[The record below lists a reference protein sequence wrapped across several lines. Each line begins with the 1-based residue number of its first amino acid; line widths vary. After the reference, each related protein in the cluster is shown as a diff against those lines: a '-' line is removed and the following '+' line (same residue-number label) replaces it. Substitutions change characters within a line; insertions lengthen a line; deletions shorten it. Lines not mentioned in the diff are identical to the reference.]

1 MVRRKG
7 GVRLKQQLKLFLA
20 VLITAVAASALTLYL
35 VGKGSGGSVY
45 SASDSEKFEKLMAA
59 YDKIKS
65 DYYQNADDEKLTDGA
80 IKGMLGALDD
90 PYSTYM
96 DKKEAKSFEE
106 SITSSFEGIGAQVE
120 EKNGQILI
128 VAPIKGSPAEKA
140 GLKPHDEIQKVD
152 GKSVKGKTVNEATAM
167 IRGKKGTNVKLVLNR
182 EGVGQI
188 DVTIKRDTI
197 PIETVYSK
205 MIGGNIGEIQ
215 ITSFS
220 ENTAKELTKAI
231 DDLSEKGAERFVLDL
246 RGNPGGLMDQAI
258 MMSNMFVD
266 KGKTIMQVESKNG
279 KKEVYKAEKERK
291 VNKPTVVLVNGG
303 TASAAEIM
311 AAALHQSSG
320 IPIVGENTFGK
331 GTVQNA
337 ESFSDGSTVKLT
349 IAKWLTPNGDWIHE
363 KGIKPQY
370 KAELPSYAKLPYL
383 DSKKEYKAGSTGDE
397 VKAAQQMLQA
407 LGYKLNAT
415 GAFDAQTEAAVK
427 AFQKDQKLKTTGIL
441 TGETTISMTSK
452 LQAKLADNDTQ
463 LDKAI
468 EILKK
473 EK

>member
-1 MVRRKG
+1 M
-7 GVRLKQQLKLFLA
+7 KQQVKLFLI
-20 VLITAVAASALTLYL
+20 VLVTAVAASALTLFI
-35 VGKGSGGSVY
+35 VGKGNGGSAY
-45 SASDSEKFEKLMAA
+45 STADSGKFEKLMAA

-65 DYYQNADDEKLTDGA
+65 DYYKQADDEKLTDGA
-80 IKGMLGALDD
+80 IKGMLEALGD

-96 DKKEAKSFEE
+96 DKKEAASFEE

-167 IRGKKGTNVKLVLNR
+167 IRGEKGTSVKLVLNR

-188 DVTIKRDTI
+188 NVTIKRDTI

-205 MIGGNIGEIQ
+205 MIDGNIGEIQ

-231 DDLSEKGAERFVLDL
+231 DDLTEKGAESFVLDL

-258 MMSNMFVD
+258 AMSNLFID
-266 KGKTIMQVESKNG
+266 KGKTIMQVETKNG
-279 KKEVYKAEKERK
+279 KKEVYKAENDRK

-320 IPIVGENTFGK
+320 IPIVGEKTFGK

-337 ESFSDGSTVKLT
+337 ENFSDGSTVKLT

-370 KAELPSYAKLPYL
+370 KAELPGYAKLPYL
-383 DSKKEYKAGSTGDE
+383 DPKKKYQSGSTGDE
-397 VKAAQQMLQA
+397 VKVAQQMLEA
-407 LGYKLNAT
+407 LGYNVKPT
-415 GAFDAQTEAAVK
+415 GSFDDQTAIAVK
-427 AFQKDQKLKTTGIL
+427 AFQRDQKLKTTGVI
-441 TGETTISMTSK
+441 TGETTTGMTVK
-452 LQAKLADNDTQ
+452 LQDKLSKNDTQ
-463 LDKAI
+463 LNKAI

-473 EK
+473 EQ

>member
-7 GVRLKQQLKLFLA
+7 GVRLKQQLKLFLI
-20 VLITAVAASALTLYL
+20 VLVTAVAASALTLFI
-35 VGKGSGGSVY
+35 VGKGNGGSAY
-45 SASDSEKFEKLMAA
+45 SSADSEKFEKLMAA

-65 DYYQNADDEKLTDGA
+65 DYYKKADDEKLTDGA
-80 IKGMLGALDD
+80 IKGMLEALGD

-96 DKKEAKSFEE
+96 DKKEAQSFEE

-152 GKSVKGKTVNEATAM
+152 GKSVKGKTVNEAVAM
-167 IRGKKGTNVKLVLNR
+167 IRGKKGTDVKLVLKR
-182 EGVGQI
+182 EGVGEI

-197 PIETVYSK
+197 PVETVYSK
-205 MIGGNIGEIQ
+205 MIDGNIGEIQ

-231 DDLSEKGAERFVLDL
+231 DDLTEKGAKRFVLDL

-258 MMSNMFVD
+258 TMSNLFVD
-266 KGKTIMQVESKNG
+266 KGKTIMQVEPKNG
-279 KKEVYKAEKERK
+279 TKEVYKAENERK
-291 VNKPTVVLVNGG
+291 VTKPTVVLVNGG

-311 AAALHQSSG
+311 AAALHQASG
-320 IPIVGENTFGK
+320 IPIVGEKTFGK

-337 ESFSDGSTVKLT
+337 ENFSDGSTVKLT
-349 IAKWLTPNGDWIHE
+349 IAKWLTPNGNWIHE
-363 KGIKPQY
+363 KGIEPQY

-383 DSKKEYKAGSTGDE
+383 DPKKKYQSGSTGDE
-397 VKAAQQMLQA
+397 VKVAQKMLKA
-407 LGYKLNAT
+407 LGYNVKPT
-415 GAFDAQTEAAVK
+415 GSFDDQTVQAVK
-427 AFQKDQKLKTTGIL
+427 AFQSDQKLKTTGII
-441 TGETTISMTSK
+441 TGETTSGMTVK
-452 LQAKLADNDTQ
+452 LQDKLSKHDTQ
-463 LDKAI
+463 LEKAI
-468 EILKK
+468 EIVKK

>member
-1 MVRRKG
+1 M
-7 GVRLKQQLKLFLA
+7 KQQLKLFLI
-20 VLITAVAASALTLYL
+20 VLVTAVAASALTLFI
-35 VGKGSGGSVY
+35 VGKGNGGSAY
-45 SASDSEKFEKLMAA
+45 SSADSEKFEKLMAA

-65 DYYQNADDEKLTDGA
+65 DYYKKADDEKLTDGA
-80 IKGMLGALDD
+80 IKGMLEALGD

-96 DKKEAKSFEE
+96 DKKEAQSFEE

-152 GKSVKGKTVNEATAM
+152 GKSVKGKTVNEAVAM
-167 IRGKKGTNVKLVLNR
+167 IRGKKGTDVKLVLKR
-182 EGVGQI
+182 EGVGEI

-197 PIETVYSK
+197 PVETVYSK
-205 MIGGNIGEIQ
+205 MIDGNIGEIQ

-231 DDLSEKGAERFVLDL
+231 DDLTEKGAKRFVLDL

-258 MMSNMFVD
+258 TMSNLFVD
-266 KGKTIMQVESKNG
+266 KGKTIMQVEPKNG
-279 KKEVYKAEKERK
+279 TKEVYKAENERK
-291 VNKPTVVLVNGG
+291 VTKPTVVLVNGG

-311 AAALHQSSG
+311 AAALHQASG
-320 IPIVGENTFGK
+320 IPIVGEKTFGK

-337 ESFSDGSTVKLT
+337 ENFSDGSTVKLT
-349 IAKWLTPNGDWIHE
+349 IAKWLTPNGNWIHE
-363 KGIKPQY
+363 KGIEPQY

-383 DSKKEYKAGSTGDE
+383 DPKKKYQSGSTGDE
-397 VKAAQQMLQA
+397 VKVAQKMLKA
-407 LGYKLNAT
+407 LGYNVKPT
-415 GAFDAQTEAAVK
+415 GSFDDQTVQAVK
-427 AFQKDQKLKTTGIL
+427 AFQSDQKLKTTGII
-441 TGETTISMTSK
+441 TGETTSGMTVK
-452 LQAKLADNDTQ
+452 LQDKLSKHDTQ
-463 LDKAI
+463 LEKAI
-468 EILKK
+468 EIVKK

>member
-1 MVRRKG
+1 M
-7 GVRLKQQLKLFLA
+7 KQQLKLFLI
-20 VLITAVAASALTLYL
+20 VLVTAVAASALTLFI
-35 VGKGSGGSVY
+35 VGKGNGGSAY
-45 SASDSEKFEKLMAA
+45 SSADSEKFEKLMAA

-65 DYYQNADDEKLTDGA
+65 DYYKKADDEKLTDGA
-80 IKGMLGALDD
+80 IKGMLAALGD

-96 DKKEAKSFEE
+96 DKKEAQSFEE

-152 GKSVKGKTVNEATAM
+152 GKSVKGKTVNEAVAM
-167 IRGKKGTNVKLVLNR
+167 IRGKKGTDVKLVLKR
-182 EGVGQI
+182 EGVGEI

-197 PIETVYSK
+197 PVETVYSK
-205 MIGGNIGEIQ
+205 MIDGNIGEIQ

-231 DDLSEKGAERFVLDL
+231 DDLTEKGAKRFVLDL

-258 MMSNMFVD
+258 AMSNLFVD
-266 KGKTIMQVESKNG
+266 KGKTIMQVEPKNG
-279 KKEVYKAEKERK
+279 TKEVYKAENERK

-311 AAALHQSSG
+311 AAALHQASG
-320 IPIVGENTFGK
+320 IPIVGEKTFGK

-337 ESFSDGSTVKLT
+337 ENFSDGSTVKLT
-349 IAKWLTPNGDWIHE
+349 IAKWLTPNGNWIHE
-363 KGIKPQY
+363 KGIEPQY

-383 DSKKEYKAGSTGDE
+383 DPKKKYQSGSTGDE
-397 VKAAQQMLQA
+397 VKVAQEMLKA
-407 LGYKLNAT
+407 LGYNVKPT
-415 GAFDAQTEAAVK
+415 GSFDDQTVQAVK
-427 AFQKDQKLKTTGIL
+427 AFQNDQRLKTTGII
-441 TGETTISMTSK
+441 TGETTSGMTVK
-452 LQAKLADNDTQ
+452 LQDKLSKHDTQ
-463 LDKAI
+463 LEKAI
-468 EILKK
+468 EIVKK

>member
-1 MVRRKG
+1 M
-7 GVRLKQQLKLFLA
+7 KQQLKLFLA
-20 VLITAVAASALTLYL
+20 VLVTAVAASALTLFI
-35 VGKGSGGSVY
+35 VQRENGGTVY
-45 SASDSEKFEKLMAA
+45 SASNGVKFDKLMAA

-65 DYYQNADDEKLTDGA
+65 DYYQNTDDEKLTDGA
-80 IKGMLGALDD
+80 IKGMLEALDD

-96 DKKEAKSFEE
+96 DKKEATSFEE

-152 GKSVKGKTVNEATAM
+152 GKSVKGKTVNEAVAM
-167 IRGKKGTNVKLVLNR
+167 IRGKKGTEVKLVLNR

-205 MIGGNIGEIQ
+205 MIDGHIGEIQ

-220 ENTAKELTKAI
+220 ENTSKELTKAI
-231 DDLSEKGAERFVLDL
+231 DSLTEKGADRFVLDL

-258 MMSNMFVD
+258 TMSNLFVD
-266 KGKTIMQVESKNG
+266 KGKTILQVEPKNG
-279 KKEVYKAEKERK
+279 KKEVYKAENERK
-291 VNKPTVVLVNGG
+291 VTKPTVVLVNGG

-320 IPIVGENTFGK
+320 IPIVGEKTFGK

-337 ESFSDGSTVKLT
+337 ENFADGSTVKLT

-383 DSKKEYKAGSTGDE
+383 DSKKEYKSGSTGDE
-397 VKAAQQMLQA
+397 VKAAQQMLKA
-407 LGYKLNAT
+407 LGYTIKPT
-415 GAFDAQTEAAVK
+415 GSFDDQTAAAVK
-427 AFQKDQKLKTTGIL
+427 KFQKDQKLKATGII
-441 TGETTISMTSK
+441 TGETTISLTNK
-452 LQAKLADNDTQ
+452 LQKKLSENDTQ

>member
-7 GVRLKQQLKLFLA
+7 GVRLKQQLKLFLI
-20 VLITAVAASALTLYL
+20 VLVTAVAASALTLFI
-35 VGKGSGGSVY
+35 VGKGNGGSAY
-45 SASDSEKFEKLMAA
+45 SSADSEKFEKLMAA

-65 DYYQNADDEKLTDGA
+65 DYYKKADDEKLTDGA
-80 IKGMLGALDD
+80 IKGMLAALGD

-96 DKKEAKSFEE
+96 DKKEAQSFEE

-152 GKSVKGKTVNEATAM
+152 GKSVKGKTVNEAVAM
-167 IRGKKGTNVKLVLNR
+167 IRGKKGTDVKLVLKR
-182 EGVGQI
+182 EGVGEI

-197 PIETVYSK
+197 PVETVYSK
-205 MIGGNIGEIQ
+205 MIDGNIGEIQ

-231 DDLSEKGAERFVLDL
+231 DDLTEKGAKRFVLDL

-258 MMSNMFVD
+258 VMSNLFVD
-266 KGKTIMQVESKNG
+266 KGKTIMQVEPKNG
-279 KKEVYKAEKERK
+279 TKEVYKAENERK

-311 AAALHQSSG
+311 AAALHQASG
-320 IPIVGENTFGK
+320 IPIVGEKTFGK

-337 ESFSDGSTVKLT
+337 ENFSDGSTVKLT
-349 IAKWLTPNGDWIHE
+349 IAKWLTPNGNWIHE
-363 KGIKPQY
+363 KGIEPQY

-383 DSKKEYKAGSTGDE
+383 DPKKKYQSGSTGDE
-397 VKAAQQMLQA
+397 VKVAQEMLKA
-407 LGYKLNAT
+407 LGYNVKPT
-415 GAFDAQTEAAVK
+415 GSFDDQTVQAVK
-427 AFQKDQKLKTTGIL
+427 AFQSDQKLKTTGII
-441 TGETTISMTSK
+441 TGETTSGMTVK
-452 LQAKLADNDTQ
+452 LQDKLSKHDTQ
-463 LDKAI
+463 LEKAI
-468 EILKK
+468 EIVKK

>member
-7 GVRLKQQLKLFLA
+7 GVRLKQQLKLFLI
-20 VLITAVAASALTLYL
+20 VLVTAVAASALTLFI
-35 VGKGSGGSVY
+35 VGKGNGGSAY
-45 SASDSEKFEKLMAA
+45 SSADSEKFEKLMAA

-65 DYYQNADDEKLTDGA
+65 DYYKKADDEKLTDGA
-80 IKGMLGALDD
+80 IKGMLAALGD

-96 DKKEAKSFEE
+96 DKKEAQSFEE

-152 GKSVKGKTVNEATAM
+152 GKSVKGKTVNEAVAM
-167 IRGKKGTNVKLVLNR
+167 IRGKKGTDVKLVLKR
-182 EGVGQI
+182 EGVGEI

-197 PIETVYSK
+197 PVETVYSK
-205 MIGGNIGEIQ
+205 MIDGNIGEIQ

-231 DDLSEKGAERFVLDL
+231 DDLTEKGAKRFVLDL

-258 MMSNMFVD
+258 AMSNLFVD
-266 KGKTIMQVESKNG
+266 KGKTIMQVEPKNG
-279 KKEVYKAEKERK
+279 TKEVYKAENERK

-311 AAALHQSSG
+311 AAALHQASG
-320 IPIVGENTFGK
+320 IPIVGEKTFGK

-337 ESFSDGSTVKLT
+337 ENFSDGSTVKLT
-349 IAKWLTPNGDWIHE
+349 IAKWLTPNGNWIHE
-363 KGIKPQY
+363 KGIEPQY

-383 DSKKEYKAGSTGDE
+383 DPKKKYQSGSTGDE
-397 VKAAQQMLQA
+397 VKVAQEMLKA
-407 LGYKLNAT
+407 LGYNVKPT
-415 GAFDAQTEAAVK
+415 GSFDDQTVQAVK
-427 AFQKDQKLKTTGIL
+427 AFQNDQKLKTTGII
-441 TGETTISMTSK
+441 TGETTSGMTVK
-452 LQAKLADNDTQ
+452 LQDKLSKHDTQ
-463 LDKAI
+463 LEKAI
-468 EILKK
+468 EIVKK